1 MPASFVSG
9 KWTIPPGNHSIGF
22 TWLWPPTPPPAPPN
36 FPNRGPIVCIL
47 SPDKPPTPEDVRLT
61 IDDFA
66 QGRTTQ
72 GGVYYSGWIS
82 NSCSQTVSARL
93 LGVIFPEFQNQW
105 P

>member
-9 KWTIPPGNHSIGF
+9 KWTIPPGNQSIGF
-22 TWLWPPTPPPAPPN
+22 TWLWPPTPPGN
-36 FPNRGPIVCIL
+36 HPNRGPMVCIL
-47 SPDKPPTPEDVRLT
+47 SPDRPATPEEVKLS

-72 GGVYYSGWIS
+72 GPVYYSGLIS

-93 LGVIFPEFQNQW
+93 LGVIFPEFQDQW
-105 P
+105 SQ